1 MAFDIEECDFIIVG
15 AGLVGSVIAH
25 ELAENQQKKV
35 LIWERRNHIA
45 GNMYDYIDD
54 FGIRVHKYGPHV
66 FHTNDK
72 ELFDYI
78 TQFGEFDNFSIDY
91 LAEID
96 GVQTPT
102 PFNFKTIDDFFP
114 PQDAEELKQHIKEH
128 YPMQEGVPVLEILRH
143 EDPII
148 RKYGEFLF
156 EKDYAPYTAKQWAIS
171 PKDIDPSVLA
181 RVPVRFSYKTG
192 YFDDEFQALPSNGYT
207 AVFNNLLNHKNINIK
222 LNTEALNRLFFSD
235 DYTEILIKGINKKVQ
250 VVYTGALDEL
260 FNWCFGALP
269 YRSLKFEWLH
279 EDIDSFQNAPIV
291 AYPQEPLF
299 TRITEYNKLPVQQG
313 RGASYAIEYPQ
324 IYDSN
329 KDVEPYYPI
338 LTNESQILYKKYL
351 EKASKVKN
359 LTLAGRLADFKY
371 YNMDQALKRAL
382 ETVHIIINKRD

>member
-1 MAFDIEECDFIIVG
+1 MAFDIEESDFIIVG
-15 AGLVGSVIAH
+15 AGLVGAVIAR
-25 ELAENQQKKV
+25 ELAVNQQKKI

-66 FHTNDK
+66 FHTND
-72 ELFDYI
+72 ENLFDYI
-78 TQFGEFDNFSIDY
+78 TQFGEFDKFSIDY

-96 GVQTPT
+96 GIQTPT

-114 PQDAEELKQHIKEH
+114 RREAEELKQHIKE
-128 YPMQEGVPVLEILRH
+128 YFPFQETVPILKILKH
-143 EDPII
+143 SDPII

-156 EKDYAPYTAKQWAIS
+156 EKDYAPYTAKQWGIS

-181 RVPVRFSYKTG
+181 RVPVRFSYKIG
-192 YFDDEFQALPSNGYT
+192 YFDDKFQALPSNGYT
-207 AVFNNLLNHKNINIK
+207 AVFNNILNHKNINIE
-222 LNTEALNRLFFSD
+222 LNTDALSRLFFSED
-235 DYTEILIKGINKKVQ
+235 NTELLVKGLNKKVQ
-250 VVYTGALDEL
+250 VIYTGALDEL
-260 FNWCFGALP
+260 FDWSLGALP
-269 YRSLKFEWLH
+269 YRSLKFEWRH
-279 EDIDSFQNAPIV
+279 EKVASFQNAPIV

-299 TRITEYNKLPVQQG
+299 TRITEYNKLPVQQD

-324 IYDSN
+324 IYDRN
-329 KDVEPYYPI
+329 KEVEPYYPI
-338 LTNESQILYKKYL
+338 LTNESQTLYKKYL

-382 ETVHIIINKRD
+382 ETVQVVINKRD